1 MKLLNTWSRFGP
13 LSALFCILATLLT
26 PVAQAADWSSVGLY
40 EQGTFYI
47 DRDSLIREGTTRKVW
62 TMLDY
67 RQPQKNSQ
75 GKTYRSSRS
84 LLAFDCDQQR
94 VQTLSFSLH
103 TGASLRGEVLTSE
116 GVIREWQPVPV
127 QTPIALIMANV
138 CER

>member
-1 MKLLNTWSRFGP
+1 MKHFCHLQTLWVGVLACLLLPS
-13 LSALFCILATLLT
+13 
-26 PVAQAADWSSVGLY
+26 AQAAEWMAVGLY

-47 DRDSLIREGTTRKVW
+47 DKESITRTGSQRKVW

-75 GKTYRSSRS
+75 GKSYRSTRS

-94 VQTLSFSLH
+94 VQTQSLSLH
-103 TGASLRGEVLTSE
+103 AGANLRGEVLTSE
-116 GVIREWQPVPV
+116 GVIREWQPVPA